1 MAGRRDWTRETLA
14 AGIRDGDRR
23 ALARAISLVENRDPL
38 AYDVVADLYPQTGS
52 AYAIGVTGP
61 PGVGKSSLISALVR
75 HVREDETSVG
85 VVSVDPSSPFTQGAL
100 LGDRIRLS
108 DHFLDPGV
116 FIRSM
121 GTRGHLGGLAEAT
134 LQALLVLDAAGKDLV
149 FLETV
154 GAGQSE
160 VEVIGIADTVLLV
173 LMPGSGD
180 SVQALKAGI
189 MEIPDVIA
197 INKMDHPAAKTML
210 NEVRSILSLERD
222 REWRPPIVLTE
233 AVRGEN
239 VPELWEKIAA
249 HRAFLTDSGQL
260 EERRRNNLAGE
271 VFSVASA
278 RAKKHLE
285 HAVAD
290 DPELRRLLDEVQRRE
305 LDPLTAVREILERV
319 FNVSCGDRLQSVPGR
334 PPDDGTGSR

>member
-14 AGIRDGDRR
+14 AGVRAGDRR
-23 ALARAISLVENRDPL
+23 ALARAITLVENGDPL
-38 AYDVVADLYPQTGS
+38 AYGVVADLYPSTGN
-52 AYAIGVTGP
+52 AYAVGITGP

-75 HVREDETSVG
+75 LVRAADTSVG
-85 VVSVDPSSPFTQGAL
+85 VVSVDPSSPFSKGAL

-134 LQALLVLDAAGKDLV
+134 LQALLVLDAAGKDVV

-160 VEVIGIADTVLLV
+160 VEVIGIADTVVLV

-210 NEVRSILSLERD
+210 NEVRSILALDGDRD
-222 REWRPPIVLTE
+222 WRPPIVLTE
-233 AVRGEN
+233 ATRGEG

-249 HRAFLTDSGQL
+249 HRAHLEESGQL
-260 EERRRNNLAGE
+260 DERRSRNLAGE
-271 VFSVASA
+271 VFAVASA
-278 RAKKHLE
+278 RAKAHLE
-285 HAVAD
+285 HAVRD

-305 LDPLTAVREILERV
+305 LDPLTAVREILDKV
-319 FNVSCGDRLQSVPGR
+319 FHI
-334 PPDDGTGSR
+334 DGAGAN

>member
-1 MAGRRDWTRETLA
+1 VAGRRDWTRETLA
-14 AGIRDGDRR
+14 AGVRAGDRR
-23 ALARAISLVENRDPL
+23 ALARAITLVENRDAL
-38 AYDVVADLYPQTGS
+38 AYDVVADLYPQTGN
-52 AYAIGVTGP
+52 AYAVGLTGP
-61 PGVGKSSLISALVR
+61 PGVGKSTLISALLRLVR
-75 HVREDETSVG
+75 AEQKEVG
-85 VVSVDPSSPFTQGAL
+85 VISVDPSSPFSQGAL

-134 LQALLVLDAAGKDLV
+134 LQALLILDAAGKELV

-154 GAGQSE
+154 GTGQSE

-210 NEVRSILSLERD
+210 NEVRSILGLAHGGD
-222 REWRPPIVLTE
+222 WQPPIVLTD
-233 AVRGEN
+233 ATTGEN
-239 VPELWEKIAA
+239 VPELWAKLGE
-249 HRAFLTDSGQL
+249 HRAYLEQSGQL
-260 EERRRNNLAGE
+260 EERRRRNLAGE

-278 RAKKHLE
+278 RAKQHIE
-285 HAVAD
+285 HAVTD
-290 DPELRRLLDEVQRRE
+290 DPELRRVLDAVTRRE
-305 LDPLTAVREILERV
+305 LDPLSAVREILQKV
-319 FNVSCGDRLQSVPGR
+319 FKVDE
-334 PPDDGTGSR
+334 PDS

>member
-1 MAGRRDWTRETLA
+1 MAARRDFTRETLA
-14 AGIRDGDRR
+14 AGVRDGDRR
-23 ALARAISLVENRDPL
+23 ALARAITLVENSDPL
-38 AYDVVADLYPQTGS
+38 AYDLVRELYPETGQ

-75 HVREDETSVG
+75 HVRAQERSVG
-85 VVSVDPSSPFTQGAL
+85 VVSVDPSSPFSQGAL

-134 LQALLVLDAAGKDLV
+134 LQALLVLDAAGKDIV

-180 SVQALKAGI
+180 SIQALKAGI

-210 NEVRSILSLERD
+210 NEVRSILSLD
-222 REWRPPIVLTE
+222 RERAWRPPIVLTE
-233 AVRGEN
+233 AQRGEN
-239 VPELWEKIAA
+239 VDELWAKLEE
-249 HRAFLTDSGQL
+249 HRAHLEQEGQL
-260 EERRRNNLAGE
+260 EERRRKHLAGE
-271 VFSVASA
+271 VFAVASA
-278 RAKKHLE
+278 RAKRHLE

-305 LDPLTAVREILERV
+305 LDPLTAVREILGKV
-319 FNVSCGDRLQSVPGR
+319 FKVGDEN
-334 PPDDGTGSR
+334 GTGPA

>member
-1 MAGRRDWTRETLA
+1 MSARRDWTRESLA
-14 AGIRDGDRR
+14 EGVRTGDTR
-23 ALARAISLVENRDPL
+23 ALARAISLVENSDPL
-38 AYDVVADLYPQTGS
+38 AYELVRDLYPETGR
-52 AYAIGVTGP
+52 AYAVGVTGP
-61 PGVGKSSLISALVR
+61 PGVGKSSLISAIVR
-75 HVREDETSVG
+75 HLREQERTIG
-85 VVSVDPSSPFTQGAL
+85 VISVDPSSPFTQGAL

-134 LQALLVLDAAGKDLV
+134 LQALLVLDAAGKELV

-160 VEVIGIADTVLLV
+160 VEVIGIADTIVLV

-197 INKMDHPAAKTML
+197 VNKMDHPAAKTMV
-210 NEVRSILSLERD
+210 NEVRSILSLDRD
-222 REWRPPIVLTE
+222 RAWPPPIVLTD
-233 AVRGEN
+233 ATRGEN
-239 VPELWEKIAA
+239 VPELWAKIEE
-249 HRAFLTDSGQL
+249 HRAHLESEGRL
-260 EERRRNNLAGE
+260 EERRRKNLAGE
-271 VFSVASA
+271 VFAVASG
-278 RAKKHLE
+278 RAKAHLE
-285 HAVAD
+285 QAVAD

-305 LDPLTAVREILERV
+305 LDPLTAVKEIMEKV
-319 FNVSCGDRLQSVPGR
+319 FHIGDPEDR
-334 PPDDGTGSR
+334 TNSR

>member
-1 MAGRRDWTRETLA
+1 MHGRRDWTRESLA
-14 AGIRDGDRR
+14 EGVRMGDTR
-23 ALARAISLVENRDPL
+23 ALARAISLVENGDPL
-38 AYDVVADLYPQTGS
+38 AYDLVRDIYPETGR
-52 AYAIGVTGP
+52 AYAVGITGP
-61 PGVGKSSLISALVR
+61 PGVGKSSLISALIG
-75 HVREDETSVG
+75 HIREQDRTIG
-85 VVSVDPSSPFTQGAL
+85 VISVDPSSPFTQGAL

-121 GTRGHLGGLAEAT
+121 GTRGHLGGLAETT
-134 LQALLVLDAAGKDLV
+134 LQALLVLDAAGKELV

-160 VEVIGIADTVLLV
+160 VEVIGIADTVVLV

-210 NEVRSILSLERD
+210 NEVRSILGLDRD

-239 VPELWEKIAA
+239 VPELWRKIEQ
-249 HRAFLTDSGQL
+249 HRAFLESNGLL
-260 EERRRNNLAGE
+260 EERRRKNLATE
-271 VFSVASA
+271 VFAVATS
-278 RAKKHLE
+278 RAKAHLQAE
-285 HAVAD
+285 VAEN
-290 DPELRRLLDEVQRRE
+290 PELRRLLDEVQARK
-305 LDPLTAVREILERV
+305 LDPLSAVREILEQVYGIEDSTSTDTR
-319 FNVSCGDRLQSVPGR
+319 
-334 PPDDGTGSR
+334 

>member
-1 MAGRRDWTRETLA
+1 MARAEWTLDDLA
-14 AGIRDGDRR
+14 AGVRAGDRR
-23 ALARAISLVENRDPL
+23 ALARSITLVENGEPL
-38 AYDVVADLYPQTGS
+38 ALELVRELYPETGRS
-52 AYAIGVTGP
+52 SVVGITGP

-75 HVREDETSVG
+75 HVRGEGLSVG
-85 VVSVDPSSPFTQGAL
+85 VISVDPSSPFTHGAL
-100 LGDRIRLS
+100 LGDRIRLA
-108 DHFLDPGV
+108 DHFLDPEV

-134 LQALLVLDAAGKDLV
+134 LQAALLLDAAGKDLI

-210 NEVRSILSLERD
+210 NEVRSILSLDRG
-222 REWRPPIVLTE
+222 REWKVPIVLTE
-233 AVRGEN
+233 AVRGEG
-239 VPELWEKIAA
+239 VPALWEKLGE
-249 HRAFLTDSGQL
+249 HRTYLESEGLL
-260 EERRRNNLAGE
+260 EERRRKNLAGE
-271 VFSVASA
+271 VFAVASG
-278 RAKKHLE
+278 RAKAHLQ
-285 HAVAD
+285 ATVSD
-290 DPELRRLLDEVQRRE
+290 DPELRRLLDEVQARE
-305 LDPLTAVREILERV
+305 LDPLSAVREILDKV
-319 FNVSCGDRLQSVPGR
+319 YGIG
-334 PPDDGTGSR
+334 DDGRAHAP